1 MIKPFHFLVK
11 SVTEFAAAKA
21 ALAQHGIKASIED
34 VAIPQLRQGKAVTV
48 GNYSS
53 ASGRF
58 SSVMGNGTDVGLWG
72 YGEMEKLGASYLPNL
87 ESLIN
92 FLESG
97 KYKVQKFKVAL
108 TKVEIV
114 EVEASNEEEA
124 KAKALQTKFPVIKTS
139 TNVKIAR

>member
-21 ALAQHGIKASIED
+21 ALAQHGIEASIEE
-34 VAIPQLRQGKAVTV
+34 VAIPQLREGRSVTI

-58 SSVMGNGTDVGLWG
+58 SSMLGNGTDVALWG
-72 YGEMEKLGASYLPNL
+72 YEEREKVGASYFPYL

-92 FLESG
+92 FLESS
-97 KYKVQKFKVAL
+97 KYKAQKFKVAL

-114 EVEASNEEEA
+114 EVEAANEEEA

-139 TNVKIAR
+139 TNVEIAQ

>member
-21 ALAQHGIKASIED
+21 ALAQHGIEASIEE
-34 VAIPQLRQGKAVTV
+34 VAIPQLREGRSVTI

-58 SSVMGNGTDVGLWG
+58 SSILGNGTDVALWG
-72 YGEMEKLGASYLPNL
+72 YEEREKVGASYFPNL

-92 FLESG
+92 FLESS
-97 KYKVQKFKVAL
+97 KYKAQKF
-108 TKVEIV
+108 KVEIV
-114 EVEASNEEEA
+114 EVEAANEEEA

-139 TNVKIAR
+139 TNVEIAQ